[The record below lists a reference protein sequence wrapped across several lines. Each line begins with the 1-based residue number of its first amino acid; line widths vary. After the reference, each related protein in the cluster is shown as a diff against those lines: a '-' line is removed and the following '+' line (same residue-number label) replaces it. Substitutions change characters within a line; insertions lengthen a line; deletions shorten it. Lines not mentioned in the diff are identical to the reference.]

1 LQTGLARPN
10 GPLIRMHVLL
20 YIVGALLVGFGAIDA
35 LWTTLWVDGN
45 AGPFTRRHNS
55 WMRRLIL
62 RLAGRHHR
70 LLSLTGPIVLVS
82 SVLVWAVIPWFGW
95 VLLFSGDPRSLLHT
109 QSGTPSD
116 VVDRIYFTGYTM
128 FTLGNGDF
136 SPNGKFWELAT
147 SWASLNGLFMLT
159 LAVTY
164 LLAIIEAVVAK
175 RSFASQVW
183 TLGKRAE
190 EFVLNTWDGH
200 GFPAVELQIVSLT
213 EQLQLVTEQH
223 HAYPMLHF
231 YHEALKKQSVSHNLA
246 VFSEVLLIFGHGV
259 AREVRPAPAALV
271 CAQRAVE
278 EFLDTLRSAYVTPS
292 QKPTPA
298 PDLSGLT
305 TAGVPLVSE
314 QEFMKAVAERQDRR
328 KLLRGFLESE
338 RRDWP

>member
-1 LQTGLARPN
+1 
-10 GPLIRMHVLL
+10 MHVLFFVL
-20 YIVGALLVGFGAIDA
+20 GALFIAFGALDA

-62 RLAGRHHR
+62 RLAGRRHR
-70 LLSLTGPIVLVS
+70 ILSMTGPIVLVS
-82 SVLVWAVIPWFGW
+82 SVLVWAMIPWIGW
-95 VLLFSGDPRSLLHT
+95 VLLYSANPRSLVRAQGGVPADLA
-109 QSGTPSD
+109 
-116 VVDRIYFTGYTM
+116 DRIYFTGYTM

-136 SPNGKFWELAT
+136 VPNGSFWEIAT

-183 TLGKRAE
+183 TLGHDAE
-190 EFVLNTWDGH
+190 EFILHTWNGH
-200 GFPAVELQIVSLT
+200 DFPAVELQIVSLM

-231 YHEALKKQSVSHNLA
+231 YHEAEKRQSVAHNLA
-246 VFSEVLLIFGHGV
+246 VFSEVLLTYEHEIV
-259 AREVRPAPAALV
+259 EAVRPAPAALLP
-271 CAQRAVE
+271 AQRAIE
-278 EFLDTLRSAYVTPS
+278 EFLDTLRSAFVEPS
-292 QKPTPA
+292 DKQQDA
-298 PDLSGLT
+298 PSLARLT
-305 TAGVPLVSE
+305 AAGIPVLPRA
-314 QEFMKAVAERQDRR
+314 EFEAAVHERRERR
-328 KLLRGFLESE
+328 QLLRGFLDSE

>member
-1 LQTGLARPN
+1 
-10 GPLIRMHVLL
+10 MHVML
-20 YIVGALLVGFGAIDA
+20 YIVGAALILFGAIDA

-62 RLAGRHHR
+62 RLAGNDHR
-70 LLSLTGPIVLVS
+70 ALSTTGPIVLVA
-82 SVLVWAVIPWFGW
+82 SVLVWAIVPWIGW
-95 VLLFSGDPRSLLHT
+95 VLLFSGDPESLIRVHA
-109 QSGTPSD
+109 GTPAGL
-116 VVDRIYFTGYTM
+116 VDRVYFTGYTM
-128 FTLGNGDF
+128 FTMGNGDF
-136 SPNGKFWELAT
+136 TPNGKFWELAT
-147 SWASLNGLFMLT
+147 SWAALNGLFMLT

-183 TLGKRAE
+183 ALGHNAE
-190 EFVLNTWDGH
+190 EFVLHCWNGD

-231 YHEALKKQSVSHNLA
+231 YHEANTKQSVSHNLA
-246 VFSEVLLIFGHGV
+246 VFSEVLLLFRHGV
-259 AREVRPAPAALV
+259 VRELRPAPSALF

-278 EFLDTLRSAYVTPS
+278 EFLSTLRSAFVSPS
-292 QKPTPA
+292 ENPTPA
-298 PDLSGLT
+298 PKLSHLEREGIP
-305 TAGVPLVSE
+305 VVSDG
-314 QEFMKAVAERQDRR
+314 EFAIAVVERDDRR
-328 KLLRGFLESE
+328 RLLRGFLDSE

>member
-1 LQTGLARPN
+1 
-10 GPLIRMHVLL
+10 MHVLFFVL
-20 YIVGALLVGFGAIDA
+20 GALFIAFGALDA

-62 RLAGRHHR
+62 RLAGRRHR
-70 LLSLTGPIVLVS
+70 ILSMTGPIVLVS
-82 SVLVWAVIPWFGW
+82 SVLVWAMIPWIGW
-95 VLLFSGDPRSLLHT
+95 VLLYSANPRSLVRAQGGVPADLA
-109 QSGTPSD
+109 
-116 VVDRIYFTGYTM
+116 DRIYFTGYTM

-136 SPNGKFWELAT
+136 VPNGSFWEIAT

-183 TLGKRAE
+183 TLGHDAE
-190 EFVLNTWDGH
+190 EFILHTWNGH
-200 GFPAVELQIVSLT
+200 GFPAVELQIVSLM

-231 YHEALKKQSVSHNLA
+231 YHEAEKRQSVAHNLA
-246 VFSEVLLIFGHGV
+246 VFSEVLLTYAHGIV
-259 AREVRPAPAALV
+259 EEVRPAPAALLP
-271 CAQRAVE
+271 AQRAIE
-278 EFLDTLRSAYVTPS
+278 EFLDTLRSAFVEPS
-292 QKPTPA
+292 DKQQDA
-298 PDLSGLT
+298 PSLARLT
-305 TAGVPLVSE
+305 AAGIPVLPRA
-314 QEFMKAVAERQDRR
+314 EFEAAVHERRERR
-328 KLLRGFLESE
+328 QLLRGFLDSE